1 MWWQWEGCQRGE
13 EVAVE
18 LGIGVVVI
26 AVEFAMAVM
35 VGSEV
40 RSDDVPQSKVRRKT
54 MYHACT
60 CRLAPR
66 RSILCA

>member
-18 LGIGVVVI
+18 LGIGVAVI
-26 AVEFAMAVM
+26 AVEFSMAVM

-40 RSDDVPQSKVRRKT
+40 RSDDVP
-54 MYHACT
+54 
-60 CRLAPR
+60 
-66 RSILCA
+66 